1 MSSICCPAMFYLI
14 FSIMA
19 IVLMIITKYKNET
32 IIIKTL
38 FVVIWT
44 WFLNFLCDNG
54 LSGVSW
60 FLVLLPFIMFL
71 IMFLMMHEII
81 ESRLHDNRKYLMTNM
96 N

>member
-1 MSSICCPAMFYLI
+1 MYSICCPAMFYLI

-19 IVLMIITKYKNET
+19 IILMIITKYKNET
-32 IIIKTL
+32 IVIKTL

-54 LSGVSW
+54 LSGISW

-71 IMFLMMHEII
+71 IMFLIMHEII
-81 ESRLHDNRKYLMTNM
+81 DSRLRNDKDTN
-96 N
+96 